1 MDHKLDKLYLMM
13 VEYFEGNPKRI
24 EHFIMVHSL
33 AKIIGQ
39 EEGLDNATLFNL
51 EACALVHDIGIKK
64 AIELYGCADAKLQ
77 EELGPDIAKSFLMQL
92 LFTPDEIERICYIV
106 GNHHSYNKIDGIDF
120 QILVE
125 ADFLVNLHDENAD
138 KPTIL
143 KAYDNIFKTE
153 SGKKIARMMYHI
165 IDF

>member
-1 MDHKLDKLYLMM
+1 MDHKLEKLYLMM
-13 VEYFEGNPKRI
+13 IEYFEGDPKRI
-24 EHFIMVHSL
+24 QHFIMVHSL
-33 AKIIGQ
+33 ARIIGQ

-51 EACALVHDIGIKK
+51 EAAALVHDIGIKK
-64 AIELYGCADAKLQ
+64 AIELYGRSDAKLQ

-92 LFTPDEIERICYIV
+92 MFTPDEIERICFIV
-106 GNHHSYNKIDGIDF
+106 GHHHTYSKIDGVDF

-125 ADFLVNLHDENAD
+125 ADCLVNLADDCD

-143 KAYDNIFKTE
+143 KTYDNVFKTE